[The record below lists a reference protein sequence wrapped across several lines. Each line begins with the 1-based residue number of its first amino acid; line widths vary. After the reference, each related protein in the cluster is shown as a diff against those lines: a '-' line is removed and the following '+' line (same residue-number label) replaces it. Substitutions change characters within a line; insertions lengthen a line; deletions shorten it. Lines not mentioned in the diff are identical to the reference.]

1 MSTNQPVIIACGK
14 AKRDRP
20 AMAKDLYT
28 GNYFRDVHTWANSI
42 TPGHNIYIVSAKH
55 GLIPSTRIIAPYDLK
70 MGDPGSVT
78 THTLTKQAHALDL
91 IGTRPILVA
100 GALYREA
107 LQPVFPELTCPFA
120 IFGGMGKQRKALR
133 AHHGKIP
140 ETHT

>member
-28 GNYFRDVHTWANSI
+28 GNYFRDVHTWARSI
-42 TPGHNIYIVSAKH
+42 TPGHNIYIISAKH

-70 MGDPGSVT
+70 MGDPGSIT
-78 THTLTKQAHALDL
+78 TPTLTKQAHDLDL

-107 LQPVFPELTCPFA
+107 LRPTFPGLICPFA
-120 IFGGMGKQRKALR
+120 QYGKLGYQRHALR
-133 AHHGKIP
+133 VHHGTIP